1 MKRIICSVCIG
12 SLALAVAAW
21 GQEPNGHQKQKGSHS
36 KQAVQSASVR
46 STNKMTNRASQPRNQ
61 RTYQGT
67 PRTHSNSVARQ
78 NNPMNERTDR
88 TRAPHARNLSSNNQV
103 EARPN
108 REINHQVNS
117 NANHVRTLH
126 ANGERNLTV
135 NQHRS
140 VTVSNNWQGQRFGGQ
155 QYHAF
160 RNYRRESHNRNW
172 WRSHNDRI
180 IFVGGGW
187 YSWNV
192 AGFWFPAVGYAPGYN
207 YPYYGPIYG
216 YNNLS
221 PDRVVINVQAQLQR
235 DGYYSGPADGVLGPM
250 TRQAIGS
257 YQANHGLAVTSA
269 VDEPTLAELG
279 LV

>member
-1 MKRIICSVCIG
+1 MKRMIYSVCIG

-21 GQEPNGHQKQKGSHS
+21 GEEPDGHQNQKGSHK
-36 KQAVQSASVR
+36 KQAVQHASAR
-46 STNKMTNRASQPRNQ
+46 STNKMTNHASQARNQ

-67 PRTHSNSVARQ
+67 PRTHSGSMARQ
-78 NNPMNERTDR
+78 SNPMNDR
-88 TRAPHARNLSSNNQV
+88 THTSHARNLSSSNQIQ
-103 EARPN
+103 ARPN

-117 NANHVRTLH
+117 NANHVRTVNT
-126 ANGERNLTV
+126 NGERNLTV
-135 NQHRS
+135 NQHRN
-140 VTVSNNWQGQRFGGQ
+140 VTVSNNWQGQRFSGQ
-155 QYHAF
+155 QYDAF
-160 RNYRRESHNRNW
+160 RNYRRESHNSNW

-187 YSWNV
+187 YSWDV
-192 AGFWFPAVGYAPGYN
+192 AGFWFPALGYARGYN

-221 PDRVVINVQAQLQR
+221 PDQVVINVQAQLQR
-235 DGYYSGPADGVLGPM
+235 GGYYSGPTDGVLGPM

-257 YQANHGLAVTSA
+257 YQADHGLAVTSA